1 MPATD
6 VPATDVPVTDSAA
19 TGLPATDSV
28 RADYSTITP
37 DGEVKE
43 AGGSLYAYLPAPTVQ
58 SHAANLLTLPDGRL
72 GCVWFGGTQEGV
84 PDISI
89 WFSTLE
95 PGSRKWS
102 PAEQLSD
109 DSSRSEQNPILFA
122 APDNRLWLLY
132 TAQKAGNQDTAEV
145 RRRIS
150 ADGGRTWGPVE
161 TLFPA
166 NETGGVFVRQLPVVL
181 PSGRWIIPIFRCIT
195 TPGEKWVGNSDD
207 SAVMISDDAG
217 ATWSEHVLPG
227 SLGCVHMNIQPVAD
241 GSLLAL
247 FRSRWADW
255 IYESRSTDGGTTWS
269 EPVPTELP
277 NNNSSIQFTAL
288 ADGRLALVYNH
299 SQAEASTERRLSL
312 YDEIDDEGLAD
323 EQAQLPEPVVT
334 SGSDDTSGAG
344 SDVGGSAGGSGG
356 SAGGSEGGRSAF
368 WGTPRSPMTLAISE
382 DSGRSW
388 PIRRNLDVGD
398 GYCLSNNS
406 RDGLNREYSY
416 PSIHQGRDGAL
427 NIAYTYFRQA
437 IKYVRVDPQWAYEG
451 TSTPGEEA
459 AEQASSRAGGGERG

>member
-1 MPATD
+1 MTNTTTD
-6 VPATDVPVTDSAA
+6 V
-19 TGLPATDSV
+19 
-28 RADYSTITP
+28 YSTITP
-37 DGEVKE
+37 DGVVKTVDG
-43 AGGSLYAYLPAPTVQ
+43 ADFAYLPAPTVQ

-89 WFSTLE
+89 WFSALE
-95 PGSRKWS
+95 PGSSQWS
-102 PAEQLSD
+102 SPEQLSN
-109 DSSRSEQNPILFA
+109 DSTRSEQNPILFTNTDGA
-122 APDNRLWLLY
+122 LWLLY

-150 ADGGRTWGPVE
+150 TDSGRTWGEVE

-181 PSGRWIIPIFRCIT
+181 PSGRLIIPIFRCIT

-217 ATWSEHVLPG
+217 ATWTQHVLPG
-227 SLGCVHMNIQPVAD
+227 SLGCVHMNIQRVAD

-247 FRSRWADW
+247 FRSRWADS
-255 IYESRSTDGGTTWS
+255 IYASRSTDDGSTWS
-269 EPVPTELP
+269 EPAPTELP
-277 NNNSSIQFTAL
+277 NNNSSIQFVAL
-288 ADGRLALVYNH
+288 TDGRLALVYNH
-299 SQAEASTERRLSL
+299 SRASEGTERRLSL
-312 YDEIDDEGLAD
+312 YDEIDDDGLAE
-323 EQAQLPEPVVT
+323 EQGQVTEPVAAAH
-334 SGSDDTSGAG
+334 DDG
-344 SDVGGSAGGSGG
+344 VK
-356 SAGGSEGGRSAF
+356 RAF

-382 DSGRSW
+382 DSGRTW

-416 PSIHQGRDGAL
+416 PSIHQGPDGAL

-437 IKYVRVDPQWAYEG
+437 IKFVRVDPQWAYEG
-451 TSTPGEEA
+451 TTTPGGDA
-459 AEQASSRAGGGERG
+459 

>member
-1 MPATD
+1 MPRTNSPDSLSSASVGGPRT
-6 VPATDVPVTDSAA
+6 ASAA
-19 TGLPATDSV
+19 GPGAASASD
-28 RADYSTITP
+28 AGYSTITP
-37 DGEVKE
+37 DGEIKE

-95 PGSRKWS
+95 PGSRQWS
-102 PAEQLSD
+102 PAEQLTD
-109 DSSRSEQNPILFA
+109 DSTRSEQNPILFTT
-122 APDNRLWLLY
+122 PSNELWLLY

-150 ADGGRTWGPVE
+150 RDSGLTWGPVD
-161 TLFPA
+161 TLFLA
-166 NETGGVFVRQLPVVL
+166 NDTGGVFVRQLPVAL

-195 TPGEKWVGNSDD
+195 TSGEKWVGNSDD

-217 ATWSEHVLPG
+217 ASWTEHVLPG

-247 FRSRWADW
+247 FRSRWADS
-255 IYESRSTDGGTTWS
+255 IYESRSTDGGSTWS

-299 SQAEASTERRLSL
+299 SRAEATTERRLSL
-312 YDEIDDEGLAD
+312 YDEIDDDGLAA
-323 EQAQLPEPVVT
+323 EQGQLPEPAAEPA
-334 SGSDDTSGAG
+334 SGGP
-344 SDVGGSAGGSGG
+344 GGSASGG
-356 SAGGSEGGRSAF
+356 PGGVLAGALAGAGESRSAF

-416 PSIHQGRDGAL
+416 PSIHQGPDGAL

-437 IKYVRVDPQWAYEG
+437 IKYVQVDPQWAYEG
-451 TSTPGEEA
+451 SSTPGEAEA
-459 AEQASSRAGGGERG
+459 GTDRVASDR

>member
-1 MPATD
+1 MPNTVKD
-6 VPATDVPVTDSAA
+6 
-19 TGLPATDSV
+19 
-28 RADYSTITP
+28 DYSTITP
-37 DGEVKE
+37 DGAVKR
-43 AGGSLYAYLPAPTVQ
+43 ADGADFAYLPAPTVQ

-89 WFSTLE
+89 WFSALE
-95 PGSRKWS
+95 PGSSQWS
-102 PAEQLSD
+102 EPQQLSN
-109 DSSRSEQNPILFA
+109 DSTRSEQNPILFTNTDGA
-122 APDNRLWLLY
+122 LWLLY

-150 ADGGRTWGPVE
+150 TDSGRTWGEVE

-166 NETGGVFVRQLPVVL
+166 NEAGGVFVRQLPVVL
-181 PSGRWIIPIFRCIT
+181 PSGRLIVPIFRCIT

-217 ATWSEHVLPG
+217 ATWREHVLPG

-247 FRSRWADW
+247 FRSRWADS
-255 IYESRSTDGGTTWS
+255 IYESRSTDDGTTWS

-277 NNNSSIQFTAL
+277 NNNSSIQFAAL

-299 SQAEASTERRLSL
+299 SRAEENTERRLSL
-312 YDEIDDEGLAD
+312 YDEIDDDGLAA
-323 EQAQLPEPVVT
+323 EQGQLTEPDPAAGAQM
-334 SGSDDTSGAG
+334 DD
-344 SDVGGSAGGSGG
+344 
-356 SAGGSEGGRSAF
+356 GGRRAF

-416 PSIHQGRDGAL
+416 PSVHQGPDGAL

-451 TSTPGEEA
+451 STTPG
-459 AEQASSRAGGGERG
+459 GDER

>member
-6 VPATDVPVTDSAA
+6 ALR
-19 TGLPATDSV
+19 TGSPNTQAPG
-28 RADYSTITP
+28 YSTITP
-37 DGEVKE
+37 DGEVRE
-43 AGGSLYAYLPAPTVQ
+43 AGGSQYAYLPAPTVQ

-89 WFSTLE
+89 WFSTLD
-95 PGSRKWS
+95 PGSRQWS
-102 PAEQLSD
+102 PAEQLSN
-109 DSSRSEQNPILFA
+109 DSARSEQNPILFA

-150 ADGGRTWGPVE
+150 TDSGRTWGPVE

-166 NETGGVFVRQLPVVL
+166 NESGGVFVRQLPVVL

-217 ATWSEHVLPG
+217 ASWSEHVLPG

-247 FRSRWADW
+247 FRSRWADS

-277 NNNSSIQFTAL
+277 NNNSSIQFVAL
-288 ADGRLALVYNH
+288 TDGRLALVYNH
-299 SQAEASTERRLSL
+299 SRAEAATERRLSL
-312 YDEIDDEGLAD
+312 YDEIDDDGLAE
-323 EQAQLPEPVVT
+323 EQGQITEPVIT
-334 SGSDDTSGAG
+334 AG
-344 SDVGGSAGGSGG
+344 PETGSA
-356 SAGGSEGGRSAF
+356 AGAAAGERKAF

-416 PSIHQGRDGAL
+416 PSIHQGPDGAL

-451 TSTPGEEA
+451 AGTPGETS
-459 AEQASSRAGGGERG
+459 AELAGRAGDGE

>member
-1 MPATD
+1 MSSTPT
-6 VPATDVPVTDSAA
+6 THVTPDTA
-19 TGLPATDSV
+19 G
-28 RADYSTITP
+28 YSTITP
-37 DGEVKE
+37 DGILKH
-43 AGGSLYAYLPAPTVQ
+43 ADGADFAYLPAPTVQ

-95 PGSRKWS
+95 PGSRQWS
-102 PAEQLSD
+102 AAEQLSD
-109 DSSRSEQNPILFA
+109 DSTRSEQNPILFS
-122 APDNRLWLLY
+122 APDSSGQAGALWLLY

-145 RRRIS
+145 RRRVS
-150 ADGGRTWGPVE
+150 TDSGRTWGPVE

-181 PSGRWIIPIFRCIT
+181 PSGRLIIPIFRCIT

-207 SAVMISDDAG
+207 SAVMISDDGG
-217 ATWSEHVLPG
+217 ASWREHVLPG

-247 FRSRWADW
+247 FRSRWADS
-255 IYESRSTDGGTTWS
+255 IYESRSTDDGTTWS

-277 NNNSSIQFTAL
+277 NNNSSIQFAAL

-299 SQAEASTERRLSL
+299 SRAGKNTERRLSL
-312 YDEIDDEGLAD
+312 YDEIDDDGLAA
-323 EQAQLPEPVVT
+323 EQGQLTEPVPAP
-334 SGSDDTSGAG
+334 GAG
-344 SDVGGSAGGSGG
+344 GVGDPGAGNDGG
-356 SAGGSEGGRSAF
+356 ERRAF

-382 DSGRSW
+382 DSGRTW

-416 PSIHQGRDGAL
+416 PSIHQSPDGAL

-437 IKYVRVDPQWAYEG
+437 IKYVRVAPQWAYEG
-451 TSTPGEEA
+451 NTTPGGEGESA
-459 AEQASSRAGGGERG
+459 ANGN

>member
-1 MPATD
+1 MQT
-6 VPATDVPVTDSAA
+6 TSSTE
-19 TGLPATDSV
+19 
-28 RADYSTITP
+28 YSKITP
-37 DGEVKE
+37 DGAIKH
-43 AGGSLYAYLPAPTVQ
+43 ADGADFAYLPAPTVQ

-95 PGSRKWS
+95 PGSTQWS

-109 DSSRSEQNPILFA
+109 DGTRSEQNPILFT
-122 APDNRLWLLY
+122 APDNSLWLLY

-150 ADGGRTWGPVE
+150 TDSGRTWGPVQ

-181 PSGRWIIPIFRCIT
+181 PSGRLIIPIFRCIT

-255 IYESRSTDGGTTWS
+255 IYESRSTDGGSTWS

-299 SQAEASTERRLSL
+299 AQAEENTERRLSL
-312 YDEIDDEGLAD
+312 YDEIDDDGLAE
-323 EQAQLPEPVVT
+323 EQGQLPDAQAGPT
-334 SGSDDTSGAG
+334 GPGPGTDD
-344 SDVGGSAGGSGG
+344 
-356 SAGGSEGGRSAF
+356 GGRHAF

-388 PIRRNLDVGD
+388 PVRRNLDVGD

-416 PSIHQGRDGAL
+416 PSIHQGPDGAL

-437 IKYVRVDPQWAYEG
+437 IKYVRVDPQWAYQG
-451 TSTPGEEA
+451 STTPGGD
-459 AEQASSRAGGGERG
+459 Q

>member
-1 MPATD
+1 MPNIATD
-6 VPATDVPVTDSAA
+6 E
-19 TGLPATDSV
+19 
-28 RADYSTITP
+28 YSTITP
-37 DGEVKE
+37 DGRVKR
-43 AGGSLYAYLPAPTVQ
+43 ADGADFAYLPAPTVQ

-89 WFSTLE
+89 WSSTLE
-95 PGSRKWS
+95 PGSSQWS
-102 PAEQLSD
+102 EPAQLSD
-109 DSSRSEQNPILFA
+109 DSTRSEQNPILFV
-122 APDNRLWLLY
+122 APDKALWLLY

-150 ADGGRTWGPVE
+150 LDSGRTWGDVE

-181 PSGRWIIPIFRCIT
+181 PSGRLIIPIFRCIT

-217 ATWSEHVLPG
+217 ATWTQHVLPG
-227 SLGCVHMNIQPVAD
+227 SLGCVHMNIQRVAD

-247 FRSRWADW
+247 FRSRWADS
-255 IYESRSTDGGTTWS
+255 IYASRSTDDGSTWS

-277 NNNSSIQFTAL
+277 NNNSSIQFVAL
-288 ADGRLALVYNH
+288 TDGRLALVYNH
-299 SQAEASTERRLSL
+299 SRASEGTERRLSL
-312 YDEIDDEGLAD
+312 YDEIDDDGLAE
-323 EQAQLPEPVVT
+323 EQGQVTEPVAAAH
-334 SGSDDTSGAG
+334 DDG
-344 SDVGGSAGGSGG
+344 VK
-356 SAGGSEGGRSAF
+356 RAF

-382 DSGRSW
+382 DSGRTW

-416 PSIHQGRDGAL
+416 PSIHQGPDGAL

-451 TSTPGEEA
+451 STTPGGDA
-459 AEQASSRAGGGERG
+459 

>member
-1 MPATD
+1 MQNTTTD
-6 VPATDVPVTDSAA
+6 A
-19 TGLPATDSV
+19 
-28 RADYSTITP
+28 YSTITP
-37 DGEVKE
+37 DGVAKR
-43 AGGSLYAYLPAPTVQ
+43 ADGADFAYLPAPTVQ

-95 PGSRKWS
+95 PGSSQWS
-102 PAEQLSD
+102 EPAQLSE
-109 DSSRSEQNPILFA
+109 DSTRSEQNPILFT
-122 APDNRLWLLY
+122 APDGALWLLY

-145 RRRIS
+145 RRRVS
-150 ADGGRTWGPVE
+150 TDSGRTWGAVE
-161 TLFPA
+161 VLFAA
-166 NETGGVFVRQLPVVL
+166 NETGGVFVRQLPIAL
-181 PSGRWIIPIFRCIT
+181 PSGRLIIPIFRCIT

-217 ATWSEHVLPG
+217 ITWTETVLPG

-247 FRSRWADW
+247 FRSRWADS
-255 IYESRSTDGGTTWS
+255 IYESRSTDDGTTWS

-277 NNNSSIQFTAL
+277 NNNSSIQFAAL

-299 SQAEASTERRLSL
+299 SRAEASTERRLSL
-312 YDEIDDEGLAD
+312 YDEIDDDGLAE
-323 EQAQLPEPVVT
+323 EQGQLAEPNAASVVGD
-334 SGSDDTSGAG
+334 GS
-344 SDVGGSAGGSGG
+344 
-356 SAGGSEGGRSAF
+356 RKAF

-382 DSGRSW
+382 DSGRTW

-416 PSIHQGRDGAL
+416 PSIHQGPDGAL

-437 IKYVRVDPQWAYEG
+437 IKFVRVDPEWAYEG
-451 TSTPGEEA
+451 TQTPGGLEDG
-459 AEQASSRAGGGERG
+459 SINDG

>member
-1 MPATD
+1 MSTSPT
-6 VPATDVPVTDSAA
+6 THSTE
-19 TGLPATDSV
+19 
-28 RADYSTITP
+28 YSSITP
-37 DGEVKE
+37 DGALKH
-43 AGGSLYAYLPAPTVQ
+43 ADGADFAYLPAPTVQ

-95 PGSRKWS
+95 PGSSQWA
-102 PAEQLSD
+102 PAERLSD
-109 DSSRSEQNPILFA
+109 DGTRSEQNPILFT
-122 APDNRLWLLY
+122 APDSSDEDSRLWLLY

-145 RRRIS
+145 RRRTS
-150 ADGGRTWGPVE
+150 TDSGRTWGPVE

-181 PSGRWIIPIFRCIT
+181 PSGRLIIPIFRCIT
-195 TPGEKWVGNSDD
+195 TPGEKWVGNMDD

-217 ATWSEHVLPG
+217 ATWTEHVLPG

-247 FRSRWADW
+247 FRSRWADS
-255 IYESRSTDGGTTWS
+255 IYESRSTDDGTTWS
-269 EPVPTELP
+269 EPVATELP

-299 SQAEASTERRLSL
+299 SRAEENTERRLSL
-312 YDEIDDEGLAD
+312 YDEIDDDGLAE
-323 EQAQLPEPVVT
+323 EQGQLAEPVPGTAVA
-334 SGSDDTSGAG
+334 DDG
-344 SDVGGSAGGSGG
+344 V
-356 SAGGSEGGRSAF
+356 RRAF

-416 PSIHQGRDGAL
+416 PSIHQGPDGAL

-451 TSTPGEEA
+451 STTPGGD
-459 AEQASSRAGGGERG
+459 S

>member
-1 MPATD
+1 LQTTD
-6 VPATDVPVTDSAA
+6 A
-19 TGLPATDSV
+19 G
-28 RADYSTITP
+28 YSTITP
-37 DGEVKE
+37 DGAVKR
-43 AGGSLYAYLPAPTVQ
+43 ADGADFAYLPAPTVQ

-95 PGSRKWS
+95 PGSGQWS
-102 PAEQLSD
+102 PAQQLSD
-109 DSSRSEQNPILFA
+109 DPTRSEQNPILFT
-122 APDNRLWLLY
+122 APNGALWLLY

-145 RRRIS
+145 RRRTS
-150 ADGGRTWGPVE
+150 TDSGRTWGPVE

-166 NETGGVFVRQLPVVL
+166 NETGGVFVRQLPVLL
-181 PSGRWIIPIFRCIT
+181 PSGRLIIPIFRCIT

-207 SAVMISDDAG
+207 SAVMISDDGG
-217 ATWSEHVLPG
+217 ATWSEHILPG

-247 FRSRWADW
+247 FRSRWADS
-255 IYESRSTDGGTTWS
+255 IYESRSTDDGTTWS

-277 NNNSSIQFTAL
+277 NNNSSIQFAAL

-299 SQAEASTERRLSL
+299 SRAEENTERRLSL
-312 YDEIDDEGLAD
+312 YDEIDDDGLAA
-323 EQAQLPEPVVT
+323 EQGQLTEP
-334 SGSDDTSGAG
+334 DPAAGAG
-344 SDVGGSAGGSGG
+344 TND
-356 SAGGSEGGRSAF
+356 GGRRAF

-416 PSIHQGRDGAL
+416 PSIHQGPDGAL

-451 TSTPGEEA
+451 STTPG
-459 AEQASSRAGGGERG
+459 GDER

>member
-1 MPATD
+1 MQNTTTD
-6 VPATDVPVTDSAA
+6 A
-19 TGLPATDSV
+19 
-28 RADYSTITP
+28 YSTITP
-37 DGEVKE
+37 DGVVKR
-43 AGGSLYAYLPAPTVQ
+43 ADGADFAYLPAPTVQ

-95 PGSRKWS
+95 PGSSHWS
-102 PAEQLSD
+102 EPEQLSND
-109 DSSRSEQNPILFA
+109 TARSEQNPILFTTS
-122 APDNRLWLLY
+122 DGSLWLLY

-150 ADGGRTWGPVE
+150 TDSGRTWGAVE
-161 TLFPA
+161 VLFAA
-166 NETGGVFVRQLPVVL
+166 NETGGVFVRQLPVAL
-181 PSGRWIIPIFRCIT
+181 PSGRLIIPIFRCIT

-217 ATWSEHVLPG
+217 ITWTEIVLPG
-227 SLGCVHMNIQPVAD
+227 SLGCVHMNIQHVSD

-247 FRSRWADW
+247 FRSRWADS
-255 IYESRSTDGGTTWS
+255 IYESRSTDDGTTWS
-269 EPVPTELP
+269 QPVPTELP

-299 SQAEASTERRLSL
+299 SRAEASTERRLSL
-312 YDEIDDEGLAD
+312 YDEIDDDGLAE
-323 EQAQLPEPVVT
+323 EQGQLAEPNAASVVDD
-334 SGSDDTSGAG
+334 GS
-344 SDVGGSAGGSGG
+344 
-356 SAGGSEGGRSAF
+356 RKAF

-382 DSGRSW
+382 DSGRTW

-416 PSIHQGRDGAL
+416 PSIHQGPDGAL

-437 IKYVRVDPQWAYEG
+437 IKFVRVDPQWAYQG
-451 TSTPGEEA
+451 TLTPGGLENG
-459 AEQASSRAGGGERG
+459 SINDG

>member
-1 MPATD
+1 MQNTIKDA
-6 VPATDVPVTDSAA
+6 
-19 TGLPATDSV
+19 
-28 RADYSTITP
+28 YSTITP
-37 DGEVKE
+37 DGTVKR
-43 AGGSLYAYLPAPTVQ
+43 ADGADFAYLPAPTVQ
-58 SHAANLLTLPDGRL
+58 SHAANLLTLPDGWL

-89 WFSTLE
+89 WFSTLD
-95 PGSRKWS
+95 PGSSQWS
-102 PAEQLSD
+102 EPQQLSD
-109 DSSRSEQNPILFA
+109 DSTRSEQNPILFT
-122 APDNRLWLLY
+122 APSSAGEDGVLWLLY

-145 RRRIS
+145 RRRTS
-150 ADGGRTWGPVE
+150 TDSGRTWGPVE

-181 PSGRWIIPIFRCIT
+181 PSGRLIVPIFRCIT

-217 ATWSEHVLPG
+217 ATWTEHVLPG

-247 FRSRWADW
+247 FRSRWADS
-255 IYESRSTDGGTTWS
+255 IYESRSTDDGTTWS

-299 SQAEASTERRLSL
+299 SRAEENTERRLSL
-312 YDEIDDEGLAD
+312 YDEIDDDGLAE
-323 EQAQLPEPVVT
+323 EQGQLAEPVPGAA
-334 SGSDDTSGAG
+334 SSSDDGA
-344 SDVGGSAGGSGG
+344 
-356 SAGGSEGGRSAF
+356 RRAF

-416 PSIHQGRDGAL
+416 PSIHQGPDGAL

-437 IKYVRVDPQWAYEG
+437 IKFVRVDPQWAYEG
-451 TSTPGEEA
+451 TETPGEAEA
-459 AEQASSRAGGGERG
+459 SRANAG

>member
-1 MPATD
+1 MQNTTTD
-6 VPATDVPVTDSAA
+6 
-19 TGLPATDSV
+19 
-28 RADYSTITP
+28 DYSTVTP
-37 DGEVKE
+37 DGAVKR
-43 AGGSLYAYLPAPTVQ
+43 ADGADFAYLPAPTVQ

-89 WFSTLE
+89 WFSALE
-95 PGSRKWS
+95 PGSSQWS
-102 PAEQLSD
+102 EPQQLSD
-109 DSSRSEQNPILFA
+109 DSTRSEQNPILFTA
-122 APDNRLWLLY
+122 SGLPGQDSTLWLLY

-150 ADGGRTWGPVE
+150 TDSGRTWGEVE

-181 PSGRWIIPIFRCIT
+181 PSGRLIVPIFRCIT
-195 TPGEKWVGNSDD
+195 VPGEKWVGNSDD

-217 ATWSEHVLPG
+217 ATWTEHVLPG

-247 FRSRWADW
+247 FRSRWADS
-255 IYESRSTDGGTTWS
+255 IYESRSTDDGTTWS

-299 SQAEASTERRLSL
+299 SRAGENTARRLSL
-312 YDEIDDEGLAD
+312 YDEIDDDGLAE
-323 EQAQLPEPVVT
+323 EQGQLAEP
-334 SGSDDTSGAG
+334 DLAAAFD
-344 SDVGGSAGGSGG
+344 GGS
-356 SAGGSEGGRSAF
+356 RKAF

-416 PSIHQGRDGAL
+416 PSIHQGPDGAL

-437 IKYVRVDPQWAYEG
+437 IKFVRVDPQWAYEG
-451 TSTPGEEA
+451 TQTPGGLEDG
-459 AEQASSRAGGGERG
+459 SIHAG

>member
-1 MPATD
+1 MQHTVSNA
-6 VPATDVPVTDSAA
+6 
-19 TGLPATDSV
+19 
-28 RADYSTITP
+28 YSSITP
-37 DGEVKE
+37 DGTVKH
-43 AGGSLYAYLPAPTVQ
+43 ADGADFAYLPAPTVQ

-95 PGSRKWS
+95 PGSTQWS

-109 DSSRSEQNPILFA
+109 DGTRSEQNPILFA
-122 APDNRLWLLY
+122 APGLPGQSSQLWLLY

-145 RRRIS
+145 RRRTS
-150 ADGGRTWGPVE
+150 TDSGRTWGEVE

-181 PSGRWIIPIFRCIT
+181 PSGRLIIPIFRCIT

-207 SAVMISDDAG
+207 SAVMISDDGG
-217 ATWSEHVLPG
+217 ASWSEHVLPG
-227 SLGCVHMNIQPVAD
+227 SLGCVHMNIQPVAN

-247 FRSRWADW
+247 FRSRWADS
-255 IYESRSTDGGTTWS
+255 IYESRSTDDGTTWS

-299 SQAEASTERRLSL
+299 SRAEENTERRLSL
-312 YDEIDDEGLAD
+312 YDEIDDDGLAA
-323 EQAQLPEPVVT
+323 EQGQITEP
-334 SGSDDTSGAG
+334 AAP
-344 SDVGGSAGGSGG
+344 AGGAVPGGAVSGD
-356 SAGGSEGGRSAF
+356 GGERKAF

-416 PSIHQGRDGAL
+416 PSVHQSPDGAL

-451 TSTPGEEA
+451 GTTPGGD
-459 AEQASSRAGGGERG
+459 EQ